1 MKKRQESD
9 LGFERENLTNM
20 LFGFIQRISL
30 INQVF
35 FLKYYYA
42 RLISLLR
49 MNWRGTLLF
58 I

>member
-9 LGFERENLTNM
+9 LSFERENLTNM

-35 FLKYYYA
+35 FFYTFPA
-42 RLISLLR
+42 
-49 MNWRGTLLF
+49 TLFLYF
-58 I
+58 G